1 MARSVA
7 AKLTGLP
14 ALLTTALVALPARAA
29 EPGTQGDWTSLVAL
43 LGGVG
48 IGVSLLWLAMA
59 GRLRRQR
66 LELQALRDR
75 AEACSAMRHEAV
87 QRAER
92 LAVESGVLRDKL
104 VSLGRERDNFRR
116 LLNAAPFAVWRRDL
130 SGDIVWRND
139 TLRTVVGEGSDS
151 DEIASAI
158 DLAQPQLLVARARD
172 EEAAVS
178 EERRFV
184 VEGQRRVFHVVETPL
199 LGDDESAGFAID
211 ITATDELR
219 RELRRQV
226 HAYNDVLEGMSTA
239 VAIYDRDKRLIFANK
254 AWKTLWSLDDDFIA
268 SQPTLVEVLD
278 RLYQM
283 RKLPEQTEYRQFRKG
298 RDDLFTTLIDPFEEL
313 YQRPDERM
321 LREVVTR
328 HAFGGLLFIFDDA
341 TDRIV
346 LERNLNTYIA
356 TLRAVLDNLHEA
368 VAVFGP
374 DGKLNLTNVGYREL
388 WGLSPEFVASD
399 PHVRDV
405 VDLVIQALGRPDQ
418 LLEWRDGLIASATE
432 MRSGDG
438 RLDLPD
444 GRFIEFASTGL
455 PDGRT
460 LFTYLD
466 VTDSMRIERALRER
480 NEALVAADMIKSEFL
495 ENMSYELRTP
505 LNTILGFTE
514 ILHNDYFGTLNER
527 QREYS
532 AGILEASEQFLG
544 MINDMLDLASIQAG
558 HLQVDRTD
566 FSVETEIDEIIERFR
581 ERAERRQI
589 TMRTELPP
597 NLPLLHGDSR
607 RVRQILGNL
616 VSNAVKFTPPGG
628 EVTIGAAAAGDG
640 IDLWVE
646 DNGIGIPDEEQERVF
661 ETFRTSDRHTRRG
674 AGLGLALVRNL
685 MELLGGSV
693 ELRSRVGVGTTV
705 TCHFVPPAASEGDP
719 ETILSVPADLAG
731 T

>member
-1 MARSVA
+1 MARRFA
-7 AKLTGLP
+7 AKLGWLTAPVVAALTG
-14 ALLTTALVALPARAA
+14 VPARAA
-29 EPGTQGDWTSLVAL
+29 DNAAGADWTPLIAL
-43 LGGVG
+43 AGGVG
-48 IGVSLLWLAMA
+48 IGISLLWLAMA
-59 GRLRRQR
+59 GRLRRQKLAMDACR
-66 LELQALRDR
+66 AR
-75 AEACSAMRHEAV
+75 AEACEALRDEATE
-87 QRAER
+87 RAER
-92 LAVESGVLRDKL
+92 MTVEAGVLRDKL

-116 LLNAAPFAVWRRDL
+116 LLNAAPVAVWRRDL
-130 SGDIVWRND
+130 AGDIVWRND
-139 TLRTVVGEGSDS
+139 THRTVVGEGSDS

-172 EEAAVS
+172 EETPVS

-199 LGDDESAGFAID
+199 LGEDESAGFAID

-226 HAYNDVLEGMSTA
+226 HAYNDVLEVMSTA

-254 AWKTLWSLDDDFIA
+254 AWKTLWSLEDDFV
-268 SQPTLVEVLD
+268 SGRPTMVEVLD

-283 RKLPEQTEYRQFRKG
+283 RKLPEQTEYRQFRKH
-298 RDDLFTTLIDPFEEL
+298 RDDLFTTLMEPYEEL

-328 HAFGGLLFIFDDA
+328 HAFGGLLFTFDDA

-388 WGLSPEFVASD
+388 WGLSPEFVATD
-399 PHVRDV
+399 PHIRDV
-405 VDLVIQALGRPDQ
+405 VDLVIGALGRPAQ
-418 LLEWRDGLIASATE
+418 LLEWRDSLIASATE

-566 FSVETEIDEIIERFR
+566 FGVEEVIDEVIDRFR
-581 ERAERRQI
+581 ERADRRQI
-589 TMRTELPP
+589 AMRTELPP

-628 EVTIGAAAAGDG
+628 EVTVGAGASGSG
-640 IDLWVE
+640 IDIWVE

-693 ELRSRVGVGTTV
+693 ELRSKVGVGTTV
-705 TCHFVPPAASEGDP
+705 NCHFVNRRDPGDDAGDRV
-719 ETILSVPADLAG
+719 TDLTDRLS
-731 T
+731 